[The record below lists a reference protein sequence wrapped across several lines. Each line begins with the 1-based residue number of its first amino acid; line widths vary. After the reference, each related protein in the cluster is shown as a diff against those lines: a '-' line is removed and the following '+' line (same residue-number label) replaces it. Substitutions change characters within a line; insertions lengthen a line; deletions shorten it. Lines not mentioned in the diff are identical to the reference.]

1 MPSRKAGSDR
11 RSISQARTGRSLFPQ
26 EFPMTTAITK
36 PVVTKPII
44 KVADE
49 VWIATVMLHQR
60 HPERSDFLIEE
71 IMDFAKSAKELRFI
85 GPLRPG
91 FYVHVVQHCVAN
103 RPPNPG
109 RYRMLF
115 ETSPGR
121 RRLFRHGD
129 SYDPQRQGGK
139 TSPKPEDLPENWFR
153 GLLPWYSS
161 WSAKAVGQAIEDD
174 PLLALRGSGR
184 EIWANEHADDYVR
197 RLREGWE

>member
-1 MPSRKAGSDR
+1 VTP
-11 RSISQARTGRSLFPQ
+11 
-26 EFPMTTAITK
+26 TATK
-36 PVVTKPII
+36 QNATKSTV

-60 HPERSDFLIEE
+60 HPDRPDFSLEE
-71 IMDFAKSAKELRFI
+71 IMEFAGSAKEIRRI

-121 RRLFRHGD
+121 RRLFRQGD
-129 SYDPQRQGGK
+129 AYHPQREGGK
-139 TSPKPEDLPENWFR
+139 ISPKPEDLPENWFR
-153 GLLPWYSS
+153 GLLTWYRG
-161 WSAKAVGQAIEDD
+161 WCSAASEQAVDDD
-174 PLLALRGSGR
+174 PLLALRGSGKAL
-184 EIWANEHADDYVR
+184 WADEHADDYVR